1 MPGRDEA
8 VLSLLTSLIVVVLSG
23 EGAVLATHAAEPPS
37 APPPSLEQLQ
47 LAPGLP
53 ALPVVPDWRVWLE
66 PPGLQ
71 APPALLT
78 LPGPAPVRRLQ
89 LRWVYRR
96 LVELPELDRVGR
108 FAHVDLARTGLSGG
122 PELLRVAPEPPR
134 ENYSRAQE
142 LTPGWSWW
150 YLSARGWAV
159 GMSTGTRFLISDHA
173 GTTIDPFTTEARCEL
188 FLP

>member
-1 MPGRDEA
+1 
-8 VLSLLTSLIVVVLSG
+8 VLLLTTSLIAAALASEGVVRMPLAPELRVLQLSG
-23 EGAVLATHAAEPPS
+23 LERLGMAPTLPVLAVA
-37 APPPSLEQLQ
+37 
-47 LAPGLP
+47 
-53 ALPVVPDWRVWLE
+53 PDWHQRLE
-66 PPGLQ
+66 
-71 APPALLT
+71 
-78 LPGPAPVRRLQ
+78 LPGGGGPSGLWSLPRPAPVRRLQ

-108 FAHVDLARTGLSGG
+108 FAQVEVARTGLSGG

-150 YLSARGWAV
+150 YLSAQRWAV
-159 GMSTGTRFLISDHA
+159 GVATGTRFLISDHA
-173 GTTIDPFTTEARCEL
+173 GTLVDPFTTEARCAF